1 MCVVLAQTQRTA
13 ALWLV
18 SKQPM
23 VNARLVELV
32 PALELLL
39 FLQGGGEQ
47 RDGGAAR
54 FQKLDESS

>member
-47 RDGGAAR
+47 REHWGGGVMGC
-54 FQKLDESS
+54 